1 MRTLFTLFLF
11 ALTAFYASAQSLQV
25 SGPNGVLAPD
35 AVVTVTASTT
45 STEIIAHLKVANIGN
60 DTLMVLCK
68 KEEVSLVPGSVNMF
82 CWTQCYGPGTYVSPE
97 PLRFDPGHVDSL
109 SFYGEYYHNGNS
121 GTSRIGYV
129 FFSQANPNDSI
140 RVFIDYVTQSAGI
153 ADLFTSGSYRISSPY
168 PNPAAQQS
176 RMDYIL
182 PAGRTATLSVHNLL
196 GKVMMK
202 EILTNEQGSLA
213 IDVLQWPE
221 GLYFCTLHING
232 EMITSQKLVVS
243 R

>member
-45 STEIIAHLKVANIGN
+45 STEIIAQLKVANIGN

-97 PLRFDPGHVDSL
+97 PLRFDPGML
-109 SFYGEYYHNGNS
+109 TAEFLRG
-121 GTSRIGYV
+121 
-129 FFSQANPNDSI
+129 
-140 RVFIDYVTQSAGI
+140 
-153 ADLFTSGSYRISSPY
+153 
-168 PNPAAQQS
+168 
-176 RMDYIL
+176 IL
-182 PAGRTATLSVHNLL
+182 P
-196 GKVMMK
+196 
-202 EILTNEQGSLA
+202 
-213 IDVLQWPE
+213 QWEFRNQSHWLCLFQP
-221 GLYFCTLHING
+221 G
-232 EMITSQKLVVS
+232 QPQ
-243 R
+243 